1 MANTSTKHP
10 LGLRIFGAGLAG
22 VTALAILGSLL
33 PAHKNLDVEN
43 FEVSTFLPY
52 ESCGTS
58 TGFRVL
64 GTECQQQVASVDNVS
79 IQFLST
85 RDDTRTSEYAAR

>member
-1 MANTSTKHP
+1 MATSDSKHP
-10 LGLRIFGAGLAG
+10 LTLRLFWAVLAG
-22 VTALAILGSLL
+22 VTALAVLGSSL
-33 PAHKNLDVEN
+33 PARQTLDIEN

-52 ESCGTS
+52 ESCAGT

-64 GTECQQQVASVDNVS
+64 GTECQPQVAQLDNLS

-85 RDDTRTSEYAAR
+85 QEEPKADE

>member
-1 MANTSTKHP
+1 M
-10 LGLRIFGAGLAG
+10 AGLAG
-22 VTALAILGSLL
+22 AAAYVLVASIIPPVGE
-33 PAHKNLDVEN
+33 PAVEN

-52 ESCGTS
+52 ESCAGA

-64 GTECQQQVASVDNVS
+64 GTNCQPQVAMVDNLS

-85 RDDTRTSEYAAR
+85 NEDTAMPDAAGAARPAARN